1 MRILLTGATGF
12 IGAAL
17 VPALLDN
24 GHELVVYTR
33 KPDRQTLSAPALSF
47 TDSFDS
53 IPADTHF
60 DAVINLAGQGI
71 ADRRWTEARKREL
84 VESRTTVTQALGE
97 LLARL
102 ETAPA
107 VMISGSAVGWYGS
120 RSPDV
125 ELSESSSAVEEFT
138 HSLCEQWEQAARQAV
153 PQDTRLC
160 IVRLGVVLG
169 RGGGMLQR
177 LWLPFKLGLGGR
189 IGDGQQMLSWIH
201 REDLVRGIN
210 FLLQNVQC
218 KGIYNLTSP
227 LPVNNATFTKA
238 LARSMKR
245 PAVFPLPGV
254 AVKLAFGEMG
264 ERLLLSGQKVIPLAL
279 NRAGFI
285 FDHETI
291 DEALKDICRGR

>member
-1 MRILLTGATGF
+1 MRMLLTGATGF

-17 VPALLDN
+17 VPALLKD
-24 GHELVVYTR
+24 GHELIVYTR
-33 KPDRQTLSAPALSF
+33 KPDRQTLSSPALTF

-53 IPADTHF
+53 IPSATHF

-84 VESRTTVTQALGE
+84 VESRTHVTQALGK

-102 ETAPA
+102 ETAPS

-120 RSPDV
+120 RSPDI
-125 ELSESSSAVEEFT
+125 ELSESASAVDEFT
-138 HSLCEQWEQAARQAV
+138 HRLCEQWEQAAQEAV
-153 PQDTRLC
+153 PQSTRLC

-169 RGGGMLQR
+169 KGGGMLQR

-201 REDLVRGIN
+201 RQDLVRGMK
-210 FLLQNVQC
+210 FLLQNDQSE
-218 KGIYNLTSP
+218 GIYNLTSP
-227 LPVNNATFTKA
+227 LPIRNATFTKA
-238 LARSMKR
+238 LARSMQR
-245 PAVFPLPGV
+245 PAVFPLPAV

-291 DEALKDICRGR
+291 DEALNDICGGG